1 MANIFT
7 GVSKTPTRGR
17 VGVSFF
23 PPFFAIYLQID
34 SFWSKKYLLVYNGKS
49 FHSQTGCSLP
59 GNFANFRRNIDI
71 LIDKLATSANH
82 LLASVRKFVCVDS
95 SEDCS

>member
-1 MANIFT
+1 MIAFVPLSGKKYPIL
-7 GVSKTPTRGR
+7 GALAHGL
-17 VGVSFF
+17 
-23 PPFFAIYLQID
+23 IYLQID

-59 GNFANFRRNIDI
+59 GNFANFRGNIDI